1 MLPPV
6 MQSKED
12 GGEEDEGNGTSAAE
26 TMEKLPKY
34 SFSNEKYSLPP
45 SNPVY
50 VLFDVETNGISSA
63 LNKRMCSIAAQ
74 VYNKDGVLIS
84 VNTKS
89 DFNSKIKI
97 DRKMHATWG
106 TGIHG
111 MTYKELQKERLFGP
125 VFDSFLAFIEARRGA
140 SSEVVLVAH
149 NGVTCDF
156 RLLVVEMARHK
167 RVFPATLNI
176 HLYDTYAAI
185 KKFKANKS
193 LDYWQASID
202 DWPKRGAKSKGYE
215 EHGTPKMQVPDIVN
229 FILKKRSKFAP
240 NEDTFVSYCGA
251 AHDALADV
259 KGLALIAFDKEGLG
273 TKIKLKHFFG
283 PLVVEHLLLYAD
295 KLLKH
300 ETYFLQRQLKRT
312 FYHAIE
318 RPLKISSMLALCT
331 LVCIYVRAGLH
342 GDLWSNQNWTISN
355 VMVYP
360 YNKFVTNFLLFPC
373 FLTMCIFYSF
383 KLDLTRVRIGSTVAV
398 VGGIGLMM
406 NPVTTN
412 QTEHIV
418 CAFIVFLSSYFW
430 YPECN
435 AKQFQTFS
443 VSTFLFF
450 GGFALD
456 FAVNGTK
463 DMRSSS
469 SVIVHAYQFLPSVCC
484 MLGELGIFITWGQ
497 MVQNP
502 LSQKKLKRK

>member
-1 MLPPV
+1 MTELNYV
-6 MQSKED
+6 RL
-12 GGEEDEGNGTSAAE
+12 EE
-26 TMEKLPKY
+26 L
-34 SFSNEKYSLPP
+34 
-45 SNPVY
+45 
-50 VLFDVETNGISSA
+50 
-63 LNKRMCSIAAQ
+63 
-74 VYNKDGVLIS
+74 
-84 VNTKS
+84 
-89 DFNSKIKI
+89 
-97 DRKMHATWG
+97 RKT
-106 TGIHG
+106 
-111 MTYKELQKERLFGP
+111 
-125 VFDSFLAFIEARRGA
+125 FL
-140 SSEVVLVAH
+140 
-149 NGVTCDF
+149 
-156 RLLVVEMARHK
+156 
-167 RVFPATLNI
+167 
-176 HLYDTYAAI
+176 
-185 KKFKANKS
+185 
-193 LDYWQASID
+193 
-202 DWPKRGAKSKGYE
+202 
-215 EHGTPKMQVPDIVN
+215 
-229 FILKKRSKFAP
+229 
-240 NEDTFVSYCGA
+240 
-251 AHDALADV
+251 HDALADV

-273 TKIKLKHFFG
+273 LGTKIKRKHFFG
-283 PLVVEHLLLYAD
+283 PLVVQHLLLYAN

-300 ETYFLQRQLKRT
+300 ETYVLQMQLKKRT

-443 VSTFLFF
+443 VSTVLFF

-463 DMRSSS
+463 DMHTRSSS
-469 SVIVHAYQFLPSVCC
+469 SVIVHAYQFVPSVCC

-502 LSQKKLKRK
+502 LSQKKRKRK